1 MNAFPSLPEGD
12 FGLEGR
18 QGPAPKLTSSGMS
31 AAVRVQA
38 GLAIPASVSEIEGAD
53 LAAYGLRT
61 GAFSRAAAGAPR
73 MLLRVPKD
81 GAACFSVGPWD
92 PDPSF
97 LSGRGP
103 LPSSLC
109 VLIDL
114 EEGACADIA
123 LSSARSLS
131 DEASGAAIGVRAGKG
146 SRLRLS
152 ARLSAQQGQASWAQI
167 GAVLA
172 SGASMGL
179 CSFLDSDG
187 LLRLGSEIELA
198 DGSILQERSFAA
210 LRPKARAER
219 ASSVARAKTA
229 RADSLLRALSSSG
242 STLGWS
248 FEDAPRADTPRADT
262 SKAIQS
268 AALCE
273 AILFGEGGRVRALPD
288 LDSPSQRR
296 AFKTSRLDEA
306 SLLLLAQR
314 GIEPAKAMAML
325 VRAFGSSMFEDAAA
339 LAAFL
344 PPAHLRRAPVEDVL
358 HRLVGALDARLSDFT
373 AR

>member
-12 FGLEGR
+12 FGLDGR

-53 LAAYGLRT
+53 LAAYGLRS

-167 GAVLA
+167 GAVLG

-187 LLRLGSEIELA
+187 LLRLGSEIELS

-229 RADSLLRALSSSG
+229 QADFLLRSLSSSG

-248 FEDAPRADTPRADT
+248 FEDEPGAGAV
-262 SKAIQS
+262 QS
-268 AALCE
+268 SALCE

-288 LDSPSQRR
+288 LDSPSRRR

-339 LAAFL
+339 LSAFL